1 MTRNVRIYLWIA
13 AAAFA
18 ALYIAL
24 DLNKLHALY
33 YGFDNGIF
41 LQSMARMAHDG
52 SAFNWA
58 EGKSH
63 WFVHNSWTLALLV
76 PFVKLWPYQETLIAA
91 QVLLIAG
98 SAIVLYL
105 FARTIGVAQIPA
117 VLLSIAYLI
126 SPSVQGFAYN
136 DFSEGHFEPILIFAL
151 AAAAARRNL
160 LWTLIFAQLLLGVK
174 EDMAAF
180 LIWFGIAGAIWYD
193 RRIGTGVASLAA
205 ANGIVYYAILALHHQ
220 HDAIPQYHA
229 AILYPP
235 QDLAFLIE
243 ILAPFAFAPLFLR
256 WRVLLAL
263 PLLAELFMA
272 VNRDG
277 FPMARAGT
285 HYTEP
290 LVALCAIGAAVALR
304 QRPSLATWAL
314 ALSVIMALFFNTTV
328 LHFGRRLYVTNE
340 AAYQRARSLVPRQR
354 PAVFAPEQQSEWAVA
369 AGDLHARIYGFGR
382 PLHYQRPAW
391 NRE

>member
-1 MTRNVRIYLWIA
+1 LIRFVVVA

-24 DLNKLHALY
+24 DFNKLHALY

-41 LQSMARMAHDG
+41 LQSLAHLGQDG

-63 WFVHNSWTLALLV
+63 WFVHDSWTLAVLV
-76 PFVKLWPYQETLIAA
+76 PFVKLWPYQETLIVA
-91 QVLLIAG
+91 QVLLIAA
-98 SAIVLYL
+98 SAVVLYT
-105 FARTIGVAQIPA
+105 FARTIGVAEVPSA
-117 VLLSIAYLI
+117 LLSLAYLI

-136 DFSEGHFEPILIFAL
+136 DFSEGHFEPLLIFAV
-151 AAAAARRNL
+151 AIAAARRNL
-160 LWTLIFAQLLLGVK
+160 LWTLVFAQLLLGIK
-174 EDMAAF
+174 EDVAPF
-180 LIWFGIAGAIWYD
+180 LVWFGIAGALWYD
-193 RRIGTGVASLAA
+193 RRIGISVGLLAA
-205 ANGIVYYAILALHHQ
+205 LNALVYHALLAMHGQ
-220 HDAIPQYHA
+220 HASIPQYKPSV
-229 AILYPP
+229 LYPP
-235 QDLAFLIE
+235 QDVAFLIE
-243 ILAPFAFAPLFLR
+243 ILAPFAFAPLLLR

-272 VNRDG
+272 MNRDG

-290 LVALCAIGAAVALR
+290 LVALCAIGAAIALR
-304 QRPSLATWAL
+304 ERPVLAKWAL
-314 ALSVIMALFFNTTV
+314 AFSVLMAVFFNTTV
-328 LHFGRRLYVTNE
+328 LHFGRHLYTPDE
-340 AAYQRARSLVPRQR
+340 AAYQHARALVREQT
-354 PAVFAPEQQSEWAVA
+354 AATFAPEDQSAWAVA
-369 AGDLHARIYGFGR
+369 AGDLRARIYGFGR

>member
-1 MTRNVRIYLWIA
+1 LIRAVAFIA
-13 AAAFA
+13 IVFA

-41 LQSMARMAHDG
+41 LQSIAHIASDG

-58 EGKSH
+58 EGRSH
-63 WFVHNSWTLALLV
+63 WFVHDSWIVAMLV
-76 PFVKLWPYQETLIAA
+76 PFVKVWPYQETLIVA
-91 QVLLIAG
+91 QVLLLAG
-98 SAIVLYL
+98 SAVALYV
-105 FARTIGVAQIPA
+105 FARTLGVARLPA
-117 VLLSIAYLI
+117 FLLPAAYLI

-136 DFSEGHFEPILIFAL
+136 DFSEGHFEPLLIFAF
-151 AAAAARRNL
+151 ATAAARRNL
-160 LWTLIFAQLLLGVK
+160 WATLLLAQLLLGVK
-174 EDMAAF
+174 EDVALF

-193 RRIGTGVASLAA
+193 RRIGAGVAVLAA
-205 ANGIVYYAILALHHQ
+205 LNAVA
-220 HDAIPQYHA
+220 YHA
-229 AILYPP
+229 VLAAHGQQASIPHYSARILYPL
-235 QDLAFLIE
+235 QDTAFLIE

-256 WRVLLAL
+256 WKVLLAL

-272 VNRDG
+272 MNRDG

-290 LVALCAIGAAVALR
+290 LVALCAIGAAIAMRERPAL
-304 QRPSLATWAL
+304 AKWAL
-314 ALSVIMALFFNTTV
+314 ALSVLMALFFNTTV
-328 LHFGRRLYVTNE
+328 LHFGRRLYADE
-340 AAYQRARSLVPRQR
+340 EPAYQRARALVPRQL
-354 PAVFAPEQQSEWAVA
+354 PAVFAPEQQSAWAVA
-369 AGDLHARIYGFGR
+369 AGDLNARVYGFGR

>member
-1 MTRNVRIYLWIA
+1 MFA

-18 ALYIAL
+18 ALYITL

-41 LQSMARMAHDG
+41 LQSIARLAHDG

-63 WFVHNSWTLALLV
+63 WFVHDSWAVAVLA
-76 PFVKLWPYQETLIAA
+76 PFVKLWPYQETLIVA
-91 QVLLIAG
+91 QVLLIAA
-98 SAIVLYL
+98 SAVVLYV
-105 FARTIGVAQIPA
+105 FARRIGVAELPA
-117 VLLSIAYLI
+117 LLLSLAYLI

-151 AAAAARRNL
+151 ATAAARRNL
-160 LWTLIFAQLLLGVK
+160 LWTLIWAQVLLGVK
-174 EDMAAF
+174 EDVAPF
-180 LIWFGIAGAIWYD
+180 LVWFGIAGAIWFN
-193 RRIGTGVASLAA
+193 RRIGLSVAVLAA
-205 ANGIVYYAILALHHQ
+205 VNGIVYYAILALHGQ
-220 HDAIPQYHA
+220 HASIPQYKP

-235 QDLAFLIE
+235 QDIAFLIE

-272 VNRDG
+272 MNRDG

-290 LVALCAIGAAVALR
+290 LVALCAVGAAVAMR
-304 QRPSLATWAL
+304 NRPAL
-314 ALSVIMALFFNTTV
+314 AKWAIAFSVLMAVFFNTTV
-328 LHFGRRLYVTNE
+328 LHFGRHLYVTDE
-340 AAYQRARSLVPRQR
+340 AAYQRARALVRDQR
-354 PAVFAPEQQSEWAVA
+354 PATFSPEQQSRWAVA
-369 AGDLHARIYGFGR
+369 AGDLQARIHGFGS

>member
-1 MTRNVRIYLWIA
+1 MTRIVVVA

-41 LQSMARMAHDG
+41 LQSIARMAHDG

-63 WFVHNSWTLALLV
+63 WFVHDSWTLAVLV
-76 PFVKLWPYQETLIAA
+76 PFVKVWPYQETLIVA

-98 SAIVLYL
+98 SAVVLYF
-105 FARTIGVAQIPA
+105 FARTIGVAQTPA
-117 VLLSIAYLI
+117 VLLLLAYLI
-126 SPSVQGFAYN
+126 SPSVQAFAYN
-136 DFSEGHFEPILIFAL
+136 DFSEGHFEPILIFAF
-151 AAAAARRNL
+151 AIAVARRNL

-174 EDMAAF
+174 EDVAVF
-180 LIWFGIAGAIWYD
+180 LVWFGIAGAIWYD
-193 RRIGTGVASLAA
+193 RRIGISVAALAA
-205 ANGIVYYAILALHHQ
+205 ANGIIYYAILALHHQ
-220 HDAIPQYHA
+220 HNAVPRYHL

-290 LVALCAIGAAVALR
+290 LVALCAVGAAVVMR
-304 QRPSLATWAL
+304 QRPSLAKWAL
-314 ALSVIMALFFNTTV
+314 ALSVVMALFFNTTV
-328 LHFGRRLYVTNE
+328 LHFGRRLYITDE
-340 AAYQRARSLVPRQR
+340 PAYRHWQALVRRQQ
-354 PAVFAPEQQSEWAVA
+354 PAVFEPEQQSQWAIA
-369 AGDLHARIYGFGR
+369 AGDLEARIYGFGR